1 MVDEENVMPQVD
13 IQFALEIV
21 RADVD
26 SRAVWNADRECF
38 EVDGV
43 RVAYIGFQSG
53 PVLVD
58 VTGDCDEII
67 YFWRT

>member
-1 MVDEENVMPQVD
+1 MTKVN

-26 SRAVWNADRECF
+26 SRAVYNEARERF
-38 EVDGV
+38 QVNGYD
-43 RVAYIGFQSG
+43 VAYIGMYRTI

-67 YFWRT
+67 YYFKP